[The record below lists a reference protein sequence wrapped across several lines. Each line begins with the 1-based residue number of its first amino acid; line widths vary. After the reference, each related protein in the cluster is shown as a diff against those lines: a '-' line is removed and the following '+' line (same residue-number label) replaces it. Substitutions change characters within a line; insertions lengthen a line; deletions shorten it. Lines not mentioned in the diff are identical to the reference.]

1 MNVLADHAGDI
12 LRAFLLTI
20 ELALASAA
28 CAMVFGVVLAA
39 MRVSPSPPIRLAA
52 TSYVNVFRNT
62 PLLLLFILFVFGL
75 PTLDLHISFFW
86 RAVVAMSAYT
96 SAFVCEAVRSGVNTV
111 DRGQSEAARA
121 VGMTF
126 AQTLRY
132 VVLPQAARAA
142 IPPTGSIMIAL
153 ARNTSIAEAFGNR
166 EATYQLDS
174 LARDFPGSLYWLFA
188 GIALGYIVICLLIA
202 GGFRLLEQKL
212 AIVR

>member
-28 CAMVFGVVLAA
+28 CAIVFGVVLAA

>member
-39 MRVSPSPPIRLAA
+39 MRVCPSPPIRLAA